1 MTVATQTFSAMLT
14 QDRRPPRMWDDSAEE
29 KLICRGIVPVT
40 EEISTFVFEA
50 PEPRFFRHLPG
61 QYHTLTVDVD
71 GQPVSRCYT
80 ISSPTTRPY
89 ALSISVKREPG
100 GLVSN
105 WLHDELRVGDRVS
118 ATGPLGSFTFAEHPS
133 AKYLF
138 LSAGVGITPSMS
150 MIRTLHD
157 LAEPTDVV
165 LVHSVRSPEHIVFR
179 SELDHLAA
187 SDPNLD
193 IAIICED
200 AGNDSW
206 DGRRGR
212 LTSEMLAEIS
222 PDLLEREVFLCGPA
236 AYMAA
241 AQDLLSAA
249 GVDPSRV
256 HTESFAF
263 GAADETALT
272 DLDGAAPA
280 SFSVQF
286 TRSNQTVECDTNVT
300 VLQAAIAAGIRVP
313 SSCGGG
319 MCGTC
324 KTTLVRGS
332 VDMHHDGGIRPKEIA
347 QGKILLCCSRPLED
361 LIVEA

>member
-1 MTVATQTFSAMLT
+1 MTVLTQAFSAMLT
-14 QDRRPPRMWDDSAEE
+14 QDRRPPRVWDDNAEQ
-29 KLICRGIVPVT
+29 LLVCRGIVRVT

-50 PEPRFFRHLPG
+50 LEPRFFRHLPG
-61 QYHTLTVDVD
+61 QYLTLTVDID
-71 GQPVSRCYT
+71 GQLVSRCYT
-80 ISSPTTRPY
+80 ISSPATRPY

-105 WLHDELRVGDRVS
+105 WLHDHLRVGDRVR
-118 ATGPLGSFTFAEHPS
+118 ATGPLGSFTFAEHPA

-157 LAEPTDVV
+157 LAEPSDVV

-179 SELDHLAA
+179 SELNHLAA
-187 SDPNLD
+187 SDPNLRV
-193 IAIICED
+193 AITCED
-200 AGNDSW
+200 AGDDSW

-212 LTSEMLAEIS
+212 LTSDLLAEIA
-222 PDLLEREVFLCGPA
+222 PDLHEREIFLCGPA

-241 AQDLLSAA
+241 AQELLTAA
-249 GVDPSRV
+249 GVDAARI
-256 HTESFAF
+256 HIESFVFDVVEAPSEDAA
-263 GAADETALT
+263 GAD
-272 DLDGAAPA
+272 AAA
-280 SFSVQF
+280 FSVQF
-286 TRSNQTVECDTNVT
+286 TRSNQTVQCASDGT

-332 VDMHHDGGIRPKEIA
+332 VDMKHDGGIRPKEIA
-347 QGKILLCCSRPLED
+347 QGKILLCCSKPLED

>member
-1 MTVATQTFSAMLT
+1 MTVLTQTFSAMLT
-14 QDRRPPRMWDDSAEE
+14 QDRRPPRVWDDSAEQ
-29 KLICRGIVPVT
+29 LLVCRGIVPVT

-50 PEPRFFRHLPG
+50 LEPRFFRHLPG
-61 QYHTLTVDVD
+61 QYLTLTVDID
-71 GQPVSRCYT
+71 GQLVSRCYT
-80 ISSPTTRPY
+80 ISSPATRPY

-105 WLHDELRVGDRVS
+105 WLHDHLRVGDRVR
-118 ATGPLGSFTFAEHPS
+118 ATGPLGSFTFAEHPA

-157 LAEPTDVV
+157 LAEPSDVV

-179 SELDHLAA
+179 SELNHLAS
-187 SDPNLD
+187 SDPNLRVV
-193 IAIICED
+193 ITCED

-212 LTSEMLAEIS
+212 LTSDLLAEIA
-222 PDLLEREVFLCGPA
+222 PDLHEREIFLCGPA

-241 AQDLLSAA
+241 AQELLTAA
-249 GVDPSRV
+249 GVDAARI
-256 HTESFAF
+256 HIESFVFDVVEAPSGDAA
-263 GAADETALT
+263 GAD
-272 DLDGAAPA
+272 AAA
-280 SFSVQF
+280 FSVQF
-286 TRSNQTVECDTNVT
+286 TRSNQTVQCASDGT

-332 VDMHHDGGIRPKEIA
+332 VDMKHDGGIRPKEIA
-347 QGKILLCCSRPLED
+347 QGKILLCCSKPLED

>member
-1 MTVATQTFSAMLT
+1 MTMVTQAFSAMLT
-14 QDRRPPRMWDDSAEE
+14 QDRRPPRVWDDSAEQ
-29 KLICRGIVPVT
+29 LLVCRGIVPVT
-40 EEISTFVFEA
+40 AEISTFVFEA
-50 PEPRFFRHLPG
+50 LEPRFFRHLPG
-61 QYHTLTVDVD
+61 QYLTLTVEVD
-71 GQPVSRCYT
+71 GQLVSRCYT
-80 ISSPTTRPY
+80 ISSPATRPY
-89 ALSISVKREPG
+89 AMSISVKREPG

-105 WLHDELRVGDRVS
+105 WLHDNLKVGDWVR

-179 SELDHLAA
+179 SELNHLAA
-187 SDPNLD
+187 SDPNLHV
-193 IAIICED
+193 AIVCED
-200 AGNDSW
+200 AGNDTW

-212 LTSEMLAEIS
+212 LTSDMLAEIT
-222 PDLLEREVFLCGPA
+222 PDLHEREIFLCGPA

-241 AQDLLSAA
+241 AQELLTAA
-249 GVDPSRV
+249 GVDVARI

-263 GAADETALT
+263 AVAE
-272 DLDGAAPA
+272 APA
-280 SFSVQF
+280 EDPVGAEQAAFTVQF
-286 TRSNQTVECDTNVT
+286 TRSNQTVQCDSTGT

-324 KTTLVRGS
+324 KTTLIRGS
-332 VDMHHDGGIRPKEIA
+332 VDMNHDGGIRPKEIA
-347 QGKILLCCSRPLED
+347 QGKILLCCSKPLED

>member
-1 MTVATQTFSAMLT
+1 MTVLTQTFSAMLT

-61 QYHTLTVDVD
+61 QYLTLTVDVD

-80 ISSPTTRPY
+80 ISSPATRPY
-89 ALSISVKREPG
+89 AMSISVKREPD

-105 WLHDELRVGDRVS
+105 WLHDKLRVGDRVS
-118 ATGPLGSFTFAEHPS
+118 ATGPLGSFTIAEHPS

-179 SELDHLAA
+179 SELNHLAA

-193 IAIICED
+193 VAIICED
-200 AGNDSW
+200 AGDDSW

-212 LTSEMLAEIS
+212 LTSEMLAEIT
-222 PDLLEREVFLCGPA
+222 PDLHEREVFLCGPA

-241 AQDLLSAA
+241 AQELLDAA
-249 GVDPSRV
+249 GVDPVPGPHRV
-256 HTESFAF
+256 
-263 GAADETALT
+263 LR
-272 DLDGAAPA
+272 
-280 SFSVQF
+280 V
-286 TRSNQTVECDTNVT
+286 RS
-300 VLQAAIAAGIRVP
+300 
-313 SSCGGG
+313 GG
-319 MCGTC
+319 
-324 KTTLVRGS
+324 
-332 VDMHHDGGIRPKEIA
+332 
-347 QGKILLCCSRPLED
+347 
-361 LIVEA
+361 

>member
-1 MTVATQTFSAMLT
+1 MTITTQAFSAMLT

-29 KLICRGIVPVT
+29 MLVCRGIVPVT

-50 PEPRFFRHLPG
+50 AEPRFFRHLPG
-61 QYHTLTVDVD
+61 QYLTLTVDVE

-80 ISSPTTRPY
+80 ISSPATRPY
-89 ALSISVKREPG
+89 SLSISVKREPG

-105 WLHDELRVGDRVS
+105 WLHNELRVGDRVR
-118 ATGPLGSFTFAEHPS
+118 ATGPLGSFTLAEYPS

-179 SELDHLAA
+179 SELNHLAA
-187 SDPNLD
+187 SDPNLHV
-193 IAIICED
+193 AVICED
-200 AGNDSW
+200 SPDDSW

-212 LTSEMLAEIS
+212 LTADMLAEIT
-222 PDLLEREVFLCGPA
+222 PDLHEREIFVCGPA

-241 AQDLLSAA
+241 AQELLSAA
-249 GVDPSRV
+249 GVDSSRI

-263 GAADETALT
+263 EIAEAPPEDPTGTEPAAFT
-272 DLDGAAPA
+272 
-280 SFSVQF
+280 VQF
-286 TRSNQTVECDTNVT
+286 TRSNQTVQCDTNVS

-324 KTTLVRGS
+324 KTTLIRGS
-332 VDMHHDGGIRPKEIA
+332 VDMNHDGGIRPKEIA
-347 QGKILLCCSRPLED
+347 QGKILLCCSKPLED

>member
-1 MTVATQTFSAMLT
+1 MTTVTQAFSAMLT
-14 QDRRPPRMWDDSAEE
+14 PDRRPPRVWDDSAEQ
-29 KLICRGIVPVT
+29 LLVCRGIVPVT
-40 EEISTFVFEA
+40 DEISTFVFEA
-50 PEPRFFRHLPG
+50 LEPRFFRHLPG
-61 QYHTLTVDVD
+61 QYLTLTVEIDE
-71 GQPVSRCYT
+71 QLVSRCYT

-89 ALSISVKREPG
+89 AMSISVKREPG

-105 WLHDELRVGDRVS
+105 WLHDNLKVGDWVR

-179 SELDHLAA
+179 SELNHLAA
-187 SDPNLD
+187 SDPNLRVEV
-193 IAIICED
+193 ICED
-200 AGNDSW
+200 AGNDGW

-212 LTSEMLAEIS
+212 LTSDMLAEIT
-222 PDLLEREVFLCGPA
+222 PDLHEREIFLCGPA
-236 AYMAA
+236 AYMTA
-241 AQDLLSAA
+241 AQELLSTA
-249 GVDPSRV
+249 GVDASRI
-256 HTESFAF
+256 HTESFSFEAPESSSNDAAGTDHPAF
-263 GAADETALT
+263 T
-272 DLDGAAPA
+272 
-280 SFSVQF
+280 VQF
-286 TRSNQTVECDTNVT
+286 TRSNQTVECTTDGT

-332 VDMHHDGGIRPKEIA
+332 VDMKHDGGIRPKEIA
-347 QGKILLCCSRPLED
+347 QGKILLCCSKPLED